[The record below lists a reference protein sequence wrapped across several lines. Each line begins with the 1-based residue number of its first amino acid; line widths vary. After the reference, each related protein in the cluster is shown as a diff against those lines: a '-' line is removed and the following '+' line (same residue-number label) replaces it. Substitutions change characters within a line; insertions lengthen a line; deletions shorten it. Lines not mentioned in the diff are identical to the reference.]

1 MAAKSTLAQ
10 FLNGTQDYSRSVKEP
25 VYIRDAPEHC
35 PTVMDHMLASGSFS
49 LGAAH
54 DHHND
59 CSWKQMMQERGRNAA
74 NLQFTKRKNLQSER
88 MPGQL
93 TTGELQENFTHLC
106 ELANDAK
113 GKGLALASSMANTSL
128 DYASGIASTSL
139 DYAKGMAWKEP
150 PQEKK
155 RSNRVTTKA
164 IFNQVDCWQKFNADL
179 DMEVTT
185 RK

>member
-1 MAAKSTLAQ
+1 MPAESALAQ
-10 FLNGTQDYSRSVKEP
+10 FFNGTQDDSLSVQEP
-25 VYIRDAPEHC
+25 AYIRDAPEHR
-35 PTVMDHMLASGSFS
+35 PTVIDHMLGSGSFS
-49 LGAAH
+49 LRAAH

-59 CSWKQMMQERGRNAA
+59 CAWKQMMHERGRNAA
-74 NLQFTKRKNLQSER
+74 NLPFTKRRNLQSGG
-88 MPGQL
+88 MPD
-93 TTGELQENFTHLC
+93 ELQENFTHFF